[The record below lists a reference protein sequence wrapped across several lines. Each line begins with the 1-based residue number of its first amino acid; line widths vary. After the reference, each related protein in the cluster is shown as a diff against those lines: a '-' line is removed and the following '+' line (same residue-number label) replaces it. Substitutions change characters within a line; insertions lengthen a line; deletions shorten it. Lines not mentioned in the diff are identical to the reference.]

1 MAVAAAINRGAQLSI
16 SAQGVKKWFYDR
28 KRGEFPAVNDVT
40 FEAKKGEIFGLLG
53 PNGAGKTT
61 TLMIITTILRPD
73 AGTVHVNGFDVAKEP
88 ERARAQ
94 FGFVSSDAALY
105 DLLTPRETLAFVGK
119 LSKCPKEKLN
129 QRIDELITLLDMGSF
144 VDTRC
149 QALSTGMK
157 QRVAIA
163 RALVHDPPVIIMDE
177 PTSGLDVPTMQSV
190 YQLVR
195 QCRDMGKCVLF
206 STHIMSEAEKLCD
219 RIGIIHNGKVLA
231 MGSIP
236 ELKELYKKTDLEEI
250 FLAVVSGKEIDA
262 G

>member
-1 MAVAAAINRGAQLSI
+1 MTI
-16 SAQGVKKWFYDR
+16 SAEGVKKWFYDR
-28 KRGEFPAVNDVT
+28 KRGEFPAVDDVT
-40 FEAKKGEIFGLLG
+40 FECKKGEIFGLLG

-61 TLMIITTILRPD
+61 TLMMITTILKPD
-73 AGTVHVNGFDVAKEP
+73 GGKVEVNGFDVATNP
-88 ERARAQ
+88 EGARMQ
-94 FGFVSSDAALY
+94 FGFVSSEAALY

-119 LSKCPKEKLN
+119 LSKCPKEKLSS
-129 QRIDELITLLDMGSF
+129 RIDELIALLDMSSF
-144 VDTRC
+144 ADTRC

-195 QCRDMGKCVLF
+195 QCKEMGKCVLF

-219 RIGIIHNGKVLA
+219 RIGIIHKGKLFA
-231 MGSIP
+231 MG
-236 ELKELYKKTDLEEI
+236 TLEELRELTGAHYLEDI
-250 FLAVVSGKEIDA
+250 FLAIVKEQVDV
-262 G
+262 

>member
-1 MAVAAAINRGAQLSI
+1 MTIRAD
-16 SAQGVKKWFYDR
+16 GVKKWFYDR
-28 KRGEFPAVNDVT
+28 KRGEFPAVNDVS
-40 FEAKKGEIFGLLG
+40 FECKKGEVFGLLG

-61 TLMIITTILRPD
+61 TLMIITTILKPD
-73 AGTVHVNGFDVAKEP
+73 DGKVEVNGFNVATNPQE
-88 ERARAQ
+88 ARAQ

-119 LSKCPKEKLN
+119 LSKCPKEKLS
-129 QRIDELITLLDMGSF
+129 QRIDELINLLDMSSF
-144 VDTRC
+144 ADTRC

-163 RALVHDPPVIIMDE
+163 RALVHDPAVVIMDE

-195 QCRDMGKCVLF
+195 QCREMGKCVLF

-219 RIGIIHNGKVLA
+219 RIGIINKGKLLA
-231 MGSIP
+231 MGTLS
-236 ELKELYKKTDLEEI
+236 ELKEKYAKPDLEEI
-250 FLAVVSGKEIDA
+250 FLAVVGGNENNGS
-262 G
+262 

>member
-1 MAVAAAINRGAQLSI
+1 M
-16 SAQGVKKWFYDR
+16 
-28 KRGEFPAVNDVT
+28 
-40 FEAKKGEIFGLLG
+40 
-53 PNGAGKTT
+53 
-61 TLMIITTILRPD
+61 MITTILKPD
-73 AGTVHVNGFDVAKEP
+73 GGKVEVNGFDTAINP
-88 ERARAQ
+88 EGARLQ

-119 LSKCPKEKLN
+119 LSKCPKEKLSS
-129 QRIDELITLLDMGSF
+129 RIDELIDLLDMSSF
-144 VDTRC
+144 ADTRC

-195 QCRDMGKCVLF
+195 QCKEMGKCVLF

-219 RIGIIHNGKVLA
+219 RIGIINKGKLLA
-231 MGSIP
+231 MGTVG
-236 ELKELYKKTDLEEI
+236 ELKQQYSKADLEEI
-250 FLAVVSGKEIDA
+250 FLAVVGGNENNGS
-262 G
+262 

>member
-1 MAVAAAINRGAQLSI
+1 LTIRAD
-16 SAQGVKKWFYDR
+16 GVKKWFYDR
-28 KRGEFPAVNDVT
+28 KRGEFPAVDDVS
-40 FEAKKGEIFGLLG
+40 FECKKGEVFGLLG

-61 TLMIITTILRPD
+61 TLMIITTILKPD
-73 AGTVHVNGFDVAKEP
+73 EGKVEVNGFDVSTNP
-88 ERARAQ
+88 ESVRGQ

-119 LSKCPKEKLN
+119 LSKCPKEKLSA
-129 QRIDELITLLDMGSF
+129 RIEELINLLDMSSF
-144 VDTRC
+144 ADTRC

-163 RALVHDPPVIIMDE
+163 RALVHDPPVVIMDE

-195 QCRDMGKCVLF
+195 QCREMGKCVLF

-219 RIGIIHNGKVLA
+219 RIGIINKGKLLA
-231 MGSIP
+231 MGTLG
-236 ELKELYKKTDLEEI
+236 ELKEKYGKNDLEEI
-250 FLAVVSGKEIDA
+250 FLAVVGGNENNGS
-262 G
+262 